1 MNLLKNKQ
9 LLRGLLQ
16 QGDYLNTINGGV
28 SMTNLVKEQRDTEF
42 SIIVSAPTLPATS
55 FNVVINEKQLIIF
68 SVLPEIGEENV
79 EDQLINIP
87 MFYRSFDLPSYID
100 IENIEAIHDDN
111 ELVVVLPFKEGARY
125 TNKKIDI
132 KHL

>member
-1 MNLLKNKQ
+1 MNLLNNKQ

-68 SVLPEIGEENV
+68 SVLPEISEEHV

-100 IENIEAIHDDN
+100 IENIEAIHDDR

-125 TNKKIDI
+125 SNKKIDI

>member
-1 MNLLKNKQ
+1 MNLLENKQ

-28 SMTNLVKEQRDTEF
+28 SMTSLVKEQRDDEF

-55 FNVVINEKQLIIF
+55 FNVVINDKQLIIF
-68 SVLPEIGEENV
+68 SVLSEISEEEV

-87 MFYRSFDLPSYID
+87 MFYRSFDLPAYID
-100 IENIEAIHDDN
+100 IENIEAIHDDK
-111 ELVVVLPFKEGARY
+111 ELVVVLPFKAGARN

>member
-1 MNLLKNKQ
+1 MNLLNNKQ
-9 LLRGLLQ
+9 LLRGLLK

-42 SIIVSAPTLPATS
+42 SIIVSAPTLPADS

-68 SVLPEIGEENV
+68 SVLPEISEEDV
-79 EDQLINIP
+79 EDQLVNIP

-100 IENIEAIHDDN
+100 IENIEAIHDDK
-111 ELVVVLPFKEGARY
+111 ELVVVLPFKAGARY
-125 TNKKIDI
+125 TNRKIDI